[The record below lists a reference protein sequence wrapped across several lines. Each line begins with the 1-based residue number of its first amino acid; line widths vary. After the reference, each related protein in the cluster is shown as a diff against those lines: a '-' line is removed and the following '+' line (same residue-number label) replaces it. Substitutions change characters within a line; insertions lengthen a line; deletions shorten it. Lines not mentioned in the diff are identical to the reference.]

1 MNEFEK
7 LLIDLKEHIE
17 ELEKTFIHQFIE
29 ERMTEPDEY
38 ENHVKAYCVLCHAAI
53 EDYFES
59 IARGVMHRC
68 LNEWCH
74 SRKYTDTLVTLVS
87 YYKQELVIDRNE
99 TKVFDSLK
107 GVFNNVKKRFLADVD
122 NNHGISLKYLRRLL
136 IPVAID
142 IKEDANLKNSLNRLA
157 RERGEYAHKR
167 LIRHILVPED
177 AKSYV
182 EDCLELCEDVKV
194 KAENKFIQVFH
205 PFTSHATLKDLST
218 YTASPDP

>member
-7 LLIDLKEHIE
+7 LLSDLKDHIDD
-17 ELEKTFIHQFIE
+17 LEKTFIRGFIHD
-29 ERMTEPDEY
+29 RKKKPDKITYPDEY
-38 ENHVKAYCVLCHAAI
+38 EHHVKAYCVLCHAAL

-59 IARGVMHRC
+59 IVREVMHRC
-68 LNEWCH
+68 LDEWCY

-107 GVFNNVKKRFLADVD
+107 GVFNSVKKRFLADVD

-157 RERGEYAHKR
+157 RERGEYVHKR
-167 LIRHILVPED
+167 LITHRLVPED
-177 AKSYV
+177 AKNYV

-205 PFTSHATLKDLST
+205 PFTSHATLE
-218 YTASPDP
+218 Y